1 MTFVD
6 NISDVFNLPTD
17 MNIPNRYSIDEK
29 KLSIEG
35 YTDATLDIVNALEG
49 AANRSTDLLQL
60 KREILFFIKERK
72 EFVLKTRNT
81 ILDNK

>member
-6 NISDVFNLPTD
+6 NISDIFELPTD
-17 MNIPNRYSIDEK
+17 KNILNRYSIDEK
-29 KLSIEG
+29 KLAIEG

-49 AANRSTDLLQL
+49 ATNRSRDLLQL
-60 KREILFFIKERK
+60 KREILFFIKDRK
-72 EFVLKTRNT
+72 EFVSKTRNT